1 MFYKEWIK
9 TRWALLLI
17 LIVTCGYV
25 GYELLNFLRAIGA
38 MGGAH
43 IWIAMI
49 TKDEPMFVRHLQYI
63 PMMAG
68 VALAC
73 VQFFPEMYHKCL
85 KLTLHLPCSHLRMM
99 FEMLGFGLVA
109 LLVCFGLNYL
119 ILWLGMRPSLA
130 PELYGKMLLVALPWY
145 LAGFAA
151 YLLSAGIIL
160 EGSWARRIF
169 NLVVMFLCLKVFYL
183 SSFPGTYVPFLPCLV
198 VFVLAC
204 ILLPWISID
213 RFKKGIE

>member
-1 MFYKEWIK
+1 
-9 TRWALLLI
+9 
-17 LIVTCGYV
+17 
-25 GYELLNFLRAIGA
+25 
-38 MGGAH
+38 
-43 IWIAMI
+43 
-49 TKDEPMFVRHLQYI
+49 MFVRHLQYI

-68 VALAC
+68 IALAC

-151 YLLSAGIIL
+151 YLLSAWIIL
-160 EGSWARRIF
+160 EGSWSRRIF
-169 NLVVMFLCLKVFYL
+169 NLVVEHSGSAWGVEGKITWLQRHAITYRVTGSHLENWQNLY
-183 SSFPGTYVPFLPCLV
+183 TYVNQGGGLNEYIYHGRLKTRGRRTLSAETGYRFYGNAWVALV
-198 VFVLAC
+198 GTL
-204 ILLPWISID
+204 
-213 RFKKGIE
+213 

>member
-9 TRWALLLI
+9 TRWAIVLMLLAS
-17 LIVTCGYV
+17 VGYV
-25 GYELLNFLRAIGA
+25 GYELLNFLRAMSA

-49 TKDEPMFVRHLQYI
+49 TKDEPMFVRHLEYVPLVI
-63 PMMAG
+63 G
-68 VALAC
+68 ILFAC

-99 FEMLGFGLVA
+99 FQMLGFGLCV

-119 ILWLGMRPSLA
+119 ILWLVMRMSLA

-145 LAGFAA
+145 LAGLAA
-151 YLLSAGIIL
+151 YLMTSWIIL
-160 EGSWARRIF
+160 EGSWKRRIF
-169 NLVVMFLCLKVFYL
+169 NLVVMLLCLKVFFL
-183 SSFPGTYVPFLPCLV
+183 SNFPGAYVPFLPWLI
-198 VFVLAC
+198 VFVAAC
-204 ILLPWISID
+204 VLLPWISID